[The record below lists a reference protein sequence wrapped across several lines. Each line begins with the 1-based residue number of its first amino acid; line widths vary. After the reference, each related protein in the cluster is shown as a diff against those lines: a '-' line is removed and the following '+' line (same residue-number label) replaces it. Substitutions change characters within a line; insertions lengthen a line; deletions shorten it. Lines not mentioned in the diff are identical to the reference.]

1 MPLAQGPMD
10 QQSVESLLRRLVER
24 VEESERRYGEALDE
38 LHARLDQLSYTTD
51 AARATGSPEEA
62 ATLDRLHTQ
71 VSELGRRFEQDT
83 ATPLD
88 DFERL
93 GKALAGGM
101 DYASAGTDVSS
112 SASDAL
118 GASPYESREAGTSP
132 FATNFSFPTP
142 EAAYSTPPVASVE
155 NEARNLDKH
164 LVEMSRRLEHSIG
177 TAMPTAAIEALNA
190 RLDEIG
196 NQLAQA
202 LEQAPK
208 LKNLEHVEHQLTEM
222 AQQIGRAEVQ
232 LAKVSGIESQL
243 LKLIERV
250 DETPARLEEVASK
263 AAREA
268 ARLVT
273 GEAKP
278 SASSDERLD
287 AMHRDLMAMK
297 KGARA
302 SDDRLASTIAAVH
315 ESLKQLVQ
323 QVERGTPPAPAPA
336 PAPTSAHA
344 PKPRIPFAERVRE
357 LGEKTPAPQPMPGFA
372 QQQPLAEMRFEKG
385 GSPANGD
392 TNGGTN
398 GAPAGAPIR
407 DKSPRNR
414 LGGAI
419 PDFQESEMAP
429 SFGRAKRAQSHEHAF
444 DLDALEPRRPVAEPS
459 LDADYATPD
468 DLVAAARRAA
478 QAAALR
484 AEERSSGSRVR
495 RASAS
500 PETGASSS
508 ADVPS
513 RRKRS
518 MLIICAA
525 VLLMISAALLYGR
538 LGSKPE
544 PEVTAPAAEQIAPL
558 PQGAHHG
565 TPTPETDGSAPAPV
579 EPKAETPS
587 AAKSGSSELE
597 PEDDPSP
604 DDAAS
609 EDGETGNFT
618 EVAKSAY
625 RPAASLETSPQP
637 QLASLKPNEP
647 AALPPGVM
655 FSIEDPAKG
664 MVAAAPAEPAQ
675 PPSVPTSLPLPP
687 AALGPLPLRQA
698 AAGGDANAQYAIAL
712 RYAQGQGTAQ
722 DLTEAAHWLERAAS
736 AGLAPAQYRLA
747 AMYERG
753 QGVAKDLGRG
763 QSW

>member
-24 VEESERRYGEALDE
+24 VEESEHRYGEALDE

-51 AARATGSPEEA
+51 AARATGSQEEA

-164 LVEMSRRLEHSIG
+164 LVEMAHRLEHSIG

-250 DETPARLEEVASK
+250 DEAPAKLEEVARK
-263 AAREA
+263 AASEA

-297 KGARA
+297 EGARA

-323 QVERGTPPAPAPA
+323 QVERGTPPAPA

-372 QQQPLAEMRFEKG
+372 AQQPLAEVRFEKG
-385 GSPANGD
+385 GSLANGD
-392 TNGGTN
+392 TNG
-398 GAPAGAPIR
+398 APAK

-414 LGGAI
+414 LGAAI
-419 PDFQESEMAP
+419 PDFQEGEMAP
-429 SFGRAKRAQSHEHAF
+429 PFGRAKRAQSDEHAF
-444 DLDALEPRRPVAEPS
+444 DL
-459 LDADYATPD
+459 D

-500 PETGASSS
+500 PETDASSS

-579 EPKAETPS
+579 EPKAETPP
-587 AAKSGSSELE
+587 AAKSGSCELE

-609 EDGETGNFT
+609 ENGETGNFT

-675 PPSVPTSLPLPP
+675 PFPLPTSLPLPP

-698 AAGGDANAQYAIAL
+698 AAGGDAN
-712 RYAQGQGTAQ
+712 
-722 DLTEAAHWLERAAS
+722 EAEKRRELVKLELDP
-736 AGLAPAQYRLA
+736 AGLAA
-747 AMYERG
+747 AEEAVKAWR
-753 QGVAKDLGRG
+753 AKDRPGGQRGAGVCGLGGRG
-763 QSW
+763 GSPECLARHPHPGALQQVRL